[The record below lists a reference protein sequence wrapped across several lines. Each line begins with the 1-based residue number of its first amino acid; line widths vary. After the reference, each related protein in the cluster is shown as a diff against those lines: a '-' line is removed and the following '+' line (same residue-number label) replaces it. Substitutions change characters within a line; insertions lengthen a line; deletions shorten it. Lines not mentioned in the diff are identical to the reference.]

1 VRPLAE
7 IPDDIAPLVE
17 VAAGKRSVQ
26 DDGGDAPARPGQGPG
41 PARSPKE
48 RLPRGAADRV
58 RVFDAFPGI
67 LLIVGR
73 RQGPCDAVGVTRH
86 NVGAIECLRSGLQ
99 LLERGLECERP
110 P

>member
-1 VRPLAE
+1 MMAE
-7 IPDDIAPLVE
+7 MRRRAPGKVPDLLDH
-17 VAAGKRSVQ
+17 Q
-26 DDGGDAPARPGQGPG
+26 
-41 PARSPKE
+41 KE

-58 RVFDAFPGI
+58 RVFDAFSGI

-73 RQGPCDAVGVTRH
+73 RQGPCDAVRVTGRG
-86 NVGAIECLRSGLQ
+86 VGAIECLRSALQ